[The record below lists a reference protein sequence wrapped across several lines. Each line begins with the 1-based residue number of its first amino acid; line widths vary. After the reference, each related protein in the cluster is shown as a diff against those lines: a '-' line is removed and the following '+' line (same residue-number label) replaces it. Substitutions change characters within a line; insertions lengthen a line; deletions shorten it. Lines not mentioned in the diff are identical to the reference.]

1 MRKTLVSVMAHPEVK
16 PVLVIDV
23 IDNAYA
29 KYNTRIPYGRA
40 FQEALHD
47 ADIHGQNL
55 VVCDADGYHTKE
67 EVLRLVDIVSSI
79 DRDAFLVKPYRSRL
93 GVQSRIYSQLFN
105 LRYRQNIRDATS
117 GLYAITYPAIHQLVL
132 NHSDNWNKDFSVH
145 IQLLKCCFELDIPVI
160 QYRQQEGYNP
170 RKTSHRPKTLHLSLL
185 AQLV

>member
-1 MRKTLVSVMAHPEVK
+1 VRKTLVSVMAHPEVK

-93 GVQSRIYSQLFN
+93 GIQSRIYSTLFS

-117 GLYAITYPAIHQLVL
+117 GLYGITYPAIHQLV
-132 NHSDNWNKDFSVH
+132 NNTWNKDFSVH
-145 IQLLKCCFELDIPVI
+145 IQLLKYCDELDIPVV
-160 QYRQQEGYNP
+160 QYRQQEGYNSK
-170 RKTSHRPKTLHLSLL
+170 KTSHRPKLYHLSLL
-185 AQLV
+185 KELINP